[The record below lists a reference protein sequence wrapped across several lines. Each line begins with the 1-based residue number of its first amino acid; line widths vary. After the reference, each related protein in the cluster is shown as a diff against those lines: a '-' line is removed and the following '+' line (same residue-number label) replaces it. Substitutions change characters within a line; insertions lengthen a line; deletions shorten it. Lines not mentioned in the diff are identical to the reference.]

1 MHKYVMKLIIDHCDG
16 SRQTVITL
24 PDTSF
29 IAVSAY
35 QNVELT
41 QLKIDNNP
49 FAKGFRYKVRS
60 PGGHGMNGSSN
71 GGATPTAGAA
81 ALPATPPYTS
91 ESPMFAYWQSL
102 YTQGLIPP
110 CKSLPRLLRKPY

>member
-1 MHKYVMKLIIDHCDG
+1 MHKYVMKLIIDHSDG
-16 SRQTVITL
+16 SHQTVITL
-24 PDTSF
+24 PDTAF

-60 PGGHGMNGSSN
+60 PGVPSVNGSSN
-71 GGATPTAGAA
+71 GSVVVAA
-81 ALPATPPYTS
+81 AASATALSTPPPFTS
-91 ESPMFAYWQSL
+91 ESPMLAYWQSL
-102 YTQGLIPP
+102 YTQGL
-110 CKSLPRLLRKPY
+110 LPSCMT